1 MKVDITSFDSLLAAI
16 VESSDDAIISK
27 DLSGTITSWN
37 RGAERIFGYAR
48 GEAIGRPITLIG
60 IPEDR
65 NEPLRIL
72 ERIKNG
78 ERVDHYETVRMA
90 KDGRRVNVSLTVSP
104 IYDEAGRIV
113 GGSKIAR
120 DITERKIVEEAL
132 EKQATSLAR
141 ANADLQEFAYI
152 TSHDLQ
158 EPLRTV
164 RACTEMVLRKAGER
178 LSAEEKELLDFVTAA
193 GQRMSAMISDLLTYS
208 RMVTEDVPVTNVP
221 IATVLDWAT
230 NNLHLAIQSSGAE
243 ISYEQ
248 MPVVRGNRI
257 ALVQLFQNL
266 LSNAVKYGGS
276 EPPRIRISAQQ
287 QDRRWLFAVEDKGIG
302 IAPAYHQRIFT
313 LFQRLNPQEYP
324 GTGIGLTLCRK
335 IVQRHGGEIWV
346 ESDLGKGSTFFF
358 TLPASEGS

>member
-1 MKVDITSFDSLLAAI
+1 MNANTTGLDTLLAAI
-16 VESSDDAIISK
+16 VESSDDAIISM

-37 RGAERIFGYAR
+37 RGARRIFGHTRA
-48 GEAIGRPITLIG
+48 EAVGQSITLIG
-60 IPEDR
+60 VPEDR
-65 NEPLRIL
+65 GEPLRIL
-72 ERIKNG
+72 ERIKKG
-78 ERVDHYETVRMA
+78 DRIDHYETVRMA
-90 KDGRRVNVSLTVSP
+90 RDGHRVNISLTVSP
-104 IYDEAGRIV
+104 IYDETGRIV

-120 DITERKIVEEAL
+120 DITERKTAEEAL

-164 RACTEMVLRKAGER
+164 RACTEMVLRKAGDK
-178 LSAEEKELLDFVTAA
+178 LSREEKELLEFVTAA
-193 GQRMSAMISDLLTYS
+193 GQRMSAMISDLLSYS

-221 IATVLDWAT
+221 IDTVLEWAT
-230 NNLHLAIQSSGAE
+230 NNLHLAVQSSGAE
-243 ISYEQ
+243 ICYAQ

-266 LSNAVKYGGS
+266 LSNAIKYSGP
-276 EPPRIRISAQQ
+276 EPPRVRISAEQ
-287 QDRRWLFAVEDKGIG
+287 QDGRWRFAVEDHGIG

-313 LFQRLNPQEYP
+313 LFQRLNPQEFP

-346 ESDLGKGSTFFF
+346 ESDVGKGATFFF
-358 TLPASEGS
+358 TLPASEAR